1 MVNVTFAVPKELH
14 EIMRRH
20 PEIKWSE
27 IARKAMWEYA
37 QKLELMER
45 VTSGSRLS
53 EKDVLELNKRV
64 KAGLRRKYEGASK
77 GEIQ

>member
-1 MVNVTFAVPKELH
+1 VVNVTFAVPEELH
-14 EIMRRH
+14 RIMKRH

-45 VTSGSRLS
+45 IASESQLS
-53 EKDVLELNKRV
+53 EKDVLELDKKV
-64 KAGLRRKYEGASK
+64 KAGLRRKYEEVSK
-77 GEIQ
+77 GEKQ